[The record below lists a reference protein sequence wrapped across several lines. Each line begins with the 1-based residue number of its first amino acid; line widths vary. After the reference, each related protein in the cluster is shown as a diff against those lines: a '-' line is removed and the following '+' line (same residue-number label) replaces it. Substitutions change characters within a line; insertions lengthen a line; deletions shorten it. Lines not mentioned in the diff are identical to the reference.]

1 MDGTKF
7 YIAHRGLLTGPDF
20 AGNLENNPKQLESI
34 IHQGYDAEV
43 DLWYID
49 ETWYLGNKGPQY
61 EISRDFLEK
70 NAKHLWYHTKNE
82 GAFKR
87 LVETDSEKTLNYF
100 WQAEDSFDFTSHGWA
115 WVHPESRPFSEGIWV
130 LPEQTM
136 RNDSSGW
143 WNLLRLQ
150 NQECRGYCSNYIQ
163 EIRNIMEPKKE
174 ME

>member
-1 MDGTKF
+1 MIGNKF
-7 YIAHRGLLTGPDF
+7 YIAHRGLMVGPDY
-20 AGNLENNPKQLESI
+20 AGHLENNPKQIENALSR
-34 IHQGYDAEV
+34 GYDAEV

-61 EISRDFLEK
+61 KISRTFLER
-70 NAKHLWYHTKNE
+70 NANSLWFHTKNE

-130 LPEQTM
+130 LPEQTI
-136 RNDSSGW
+136 RNDDR
-143 WNLLRLQ
+143 WNLELLR
-150 NQECRGYCSNYIQ
+150 NQKCRGYCSNYIS
-163 EIRNIMEPKKE
+163 EIRNIMENKNVTP
-174 ME
+174 